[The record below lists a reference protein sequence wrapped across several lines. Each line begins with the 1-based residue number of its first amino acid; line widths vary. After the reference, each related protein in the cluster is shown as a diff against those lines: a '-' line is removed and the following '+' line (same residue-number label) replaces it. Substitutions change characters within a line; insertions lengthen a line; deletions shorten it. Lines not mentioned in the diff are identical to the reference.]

1 MADDSLVKEITER
14 VIAETQKQILADVQD
29 AIARF
34 DIKSAINEQVR
45 QHLSSSVQNMTFPQ
59 ASIPAT
65 AINFKD
71 FKFSGDVLE
80 GGIVSKFGSTGIED
94 LATKI
99 QMTVMDHAL
108 VCEQGL
114 HTPSIAIKG
123 NAVIDNNLTVKGDL
137 IIDGSIP
144 VESPAFQKLV
154 EHSALQAVDQVKQEL
169 DGELFRKYSHYVSE
183 TINKNGL
190 ELSKIVQ
197 DGKEV
202 ISGNQLGYHIVDSNL
217 KRVGQLTDLQTLGDT
232 YLSETVWVAG
242 KRLGINTMEPSAT
255 FVVWDEEVEMII
267 CKKSKDHGYIGTSR
281 RQNLILGSNN
291 HDNIVLDVEGRTTIK
306 HLRIGG
312 NPISSEPSQPKIQSV
327 KGHVVFNSQPAIGQP
342 VGWVCLGESR
352 WAEFGKI
359 A

>member
-1 MADDSLVKEITER
+1 MADDSLVKEITQR
-14 VIAETQKQILADVQD
+14 VIAETQQQIIHDVQE

-34 DIKSAINEQVR
+34 DIKSAINEQVK

-59 ASIPAT
+59 SSIPAT

-71 FKFSGDVLE
+71 FKFSGDVLS
-80 GGIVSKFGSTGIED
+80 GGIIERFGSTGIED

-99 QMTVMDHAL
+99 QVTVMDNAL

-114 HTPSIAIKG
+114 HTPSISIKG
-123 NAVIDNNLTVKGDL
+123 DATVDQNLTVKGNL
-137 IIDGSIP
+137 IIDGEIP
-144 VESPAFQKLV
+144 TESPAFQKLV
-154 EHSALQAVDQVKQEL
+154 EHSALQAVDQVKQQL
-169 DGELFRKYSHYVSE
+169 DGELFRKYSNYVSE

-202 ISGNQLGYHIVDSNL
+202 VSGNRLGYHIVDTNI

-232 YLSETVWVAG
+232 YLSETVFVAG
-242 KRLGINTMEPSAT
+242 KRAGVNTMEPSAA
-255 FVVWDEEVEMII
+255 FVVWDEEVEMIVA
-267 CKKSKDHGYIGTSR
+267 KKKQDTGYIGTAR
-281 RQNLILGSNN
+281 KQNLVIGSNN
-291 HDNIVLDVEGRTTIK
+291 QDNIICDPEGRVTIK
-306 HLRIGG
+306 HLRIGN
-312 NPISSEPSQPKIQSV
+312 NPISSEPSLPKMQSV
-327 KGHVVFNSQPAIGQP
+327 KGHVVFNSEPAIGRP

-352 WAEFGKI
+352 WAEFGNI

>member
-45 QHLSSSVQNMTFPQ
+45 QHLSGSVQNMTFPQ

-71 FKFSGDVLE
+71 FKFSGDVLK
-80 GGIVSKFGSTGIED
+80 GGTVEQFNSTGIED
-94 LATKI
+94 RATKI

-123 NAVIDNNLTVKGDL
+123 NAVIDQNLTIKGDL
-137 IIDGSIP
+137 IIDGNIP

-154 EHSALQAVDQVKQEL
+154 EHSTEQTSKKIKDDLNAEWFKEYGSVVTDQIKVLGL
-169 DGELFRKYSHYVSE
+169 DLD
-183 TINKNGL
+183 
-190 ELSKIVQ
+190 KITQ
-197 DGKEV
+197 GGKEIV
-202 ISGNQLGYHIVDSNL
+202 SGNQLGYHIVDSNL
-217 KRVGQLTDLQTLGDT
+217 KRVGQITDLQTLGDT
-232 YLSETVWVAG
+232 YLSETAWVAG
-242 KRLGINTMEPSAT
+242 KRVGINTMEPSAT
-255 FVVWDEEVEMII
+255 FVVWDEEVEMIV
-267 CKKSKDHGYIGTSR
+267 CKKSKDHGYIGTPR

-312 NPISSEPSQPKIQSV
+312 NPISSEPGQPKMQSV
-327 KGHVVFNSQPAIGQP
+327 KGHVVFNSEPAIGQP

>member
-123 NAVIDNNLTVKGDL
+123 NAVIDNDLTVKGNL
-137 IIDGSIP
+137 IIDGVIP
-144 VESPAFQKLV
+144 TESTVFQKLV
-154 EHSALQAVDQVKQEL
+154 EHSTEKTSKKIKEDL
-169 DGELFRKYSHYVSE
+169 DATWFLKYSGLVE
-183 TINKNGL
+183 EKIQENGL
-190 ELSKIVQ
+190 DLDRITQ
-197 DGKEV
+197 GGKEV
-202 ISGNQLGYHIVDSNL
+202 IFGPTLGYHIVDSNL

-255 FVVWDEEVEMII
+255 FVVWDEEVEMIV
-267 CKKSKDHGYIGTSR
+267 CKKSKDHGYIGTPR

-312 NPISSEPSQPKIQSV
+312 NPISSEPSQPKMQSV
-327 KGHVVFNSQPAIGQP
+327 KGHVVFNSEPAIGQP